1 MNRPYTYIAADWEHD
16 YNAVVILKKWNE
28 SRYVNFSFL
37 DAHDLQQARDSSLNC
52 SIKASLSARLEK
64 SYRFILIVGDN
75 TKNLRSG
82 GCYLCSSYN
91 SWTGACARG
100 HYIDNRSYID
110 FECEKAIRDG
120 MQIRVLY
127 NALNVDLNKCPQII
141 RYNGLHSAMWKY
153 ENGRYLWDYDKIS
166 SIID

>member
-1 MNRPYTYIAADWEHD
+1 MNRPYTYIAADWEND
-16 YNAVVILKKWNE
+16 YAAVEILRKWNNDTY
-28 SRYVNFSFL
+28 RNFSFL

-52 SIKASLSARLEK
+52 SIKASLAERLGK
-64 SYRFILIVGDN
+64 SYRFVLIVGDN

-82 GCYLCSSYN
+82 GCHLCGSYN
-91 SWTGACARG
+91 SWTKFCARN
-100 HYIDNRSYID
+100 HYVDYRSYID

-127 NALNVDLNKCPQII
+127 NAATVDREKCPDVIK
-141 RYNGLHSAMWKY
+141 YNGLHSAMWEY
-153 ENGRYLWDYDKIS
+153 EGGQYCWDYNKIS